1 MRTRQPAVAGKFYP
15 DDKQELSDQLS
26 FILEKETSEINRDL
40 ARKEILGAI
49 VPHAGY
55 MFSAYQ
61 AIHFFEILR
70 LSGQMFDTFFIIN
83 PNHTGFGPEIALE
96 ENDYW
101 KTPFGLVE
109 IDKLFHGFLDYNES
123 EDAHK
128 FEHSGEVIL
137 PMLQYCLDYSFKI
150 VPITMFR
157 QSPQNARSLAAAIVE
172 ANKHLHKKICIIA
185 SSDFSHFVSPERG
198 KKLDQLVLDEIQGF
212 NTEAVFQTVRKN
224 HISVCG
230 YGPIMTLMEYS
241 RLVRSDPK
249 NEILRRGHSGEVHPS
264 NEVVDYV
271 SMLFYQDPE

>member
-15 DDKQELSDQLS
+15 ENKQELTDQLS
-26 FILEKETSEINRDL
+26 FILEQESSNINRDL
-40 ARKEILGAI
+40 ARKKLLGAI

-55 MFSAYQ
+55 MFSAYH

-70 LSGQMFDTFFIIN
+70 LSGQSFDTFFIIN
-83 PNHTGFGPEIALE
+83 PNHTGFGPEVALE

-101 KTPFGLVE
+101 KTPYGLVE

-137 PMLQYCLDYSFKI
+137 PMLQYSLDYSFKI

-157 QSPQNARSLAAAIVE
+157 QSPQNAKSLAAAIFE
-172 ANKHLHKKICIIA
+172 ANKHLHKKICILA
-185 SSDFSHFVSPERG
+185 SSDFSHFVSPEKG
-198 KKLDQLVLDEIQGF
+198 KQLDQMVLDEITDF
-212 NTEAVFQTVRKN
+212 NTEEVFRTVREN

-241 RLVRSDPK
+241 RLVGQDTK
-249 NEILRRGHSGEVHPS
+249 NEILRRGHSGEVHRS
-264 NEVVDYV
+264 DEVVDYV
-271 SMLFYQDPE
+271 SILFYQDL